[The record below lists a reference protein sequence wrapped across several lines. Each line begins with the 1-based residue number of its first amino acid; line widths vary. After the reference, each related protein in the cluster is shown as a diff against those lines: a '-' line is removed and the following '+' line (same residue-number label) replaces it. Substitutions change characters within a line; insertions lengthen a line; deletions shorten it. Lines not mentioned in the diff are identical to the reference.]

1 MMVILATPSKIVINP
16 GNTQVLRIF
25 GLQDNVT
32 GNFLNAATIEASLQ
46 DDQGN
51 TIIGF
56 DEIPFTYVPASN
68 GDYDGVFGDQN
79 FIPDI
84 GTGYTLIIDGNQG
97 GSYIHLEL
105 LVEIQP
111 RQQ

>member
-1 MMVILATPSKIVINP
+1 MMVILATPSKIIISP

-32 GNFLNAATIEASLQ
+32 GSFLNAASIVGTLQ

-51 TIIGF
+51 VVIGF
-56 DEIPFTYVPASN
+56 DEIAFTNVPSSN
-68 GDYDGVFGDQN
+68 GDYDAIFGDST
-79 FIPDI
+79 FIPEI
-84 GTGYTLIIDGNQG
+84 GTGYTLIIDGNQS

>member
-25 GLQDNVT
+25 GLQDSIS
-32 GNFLNAATIEASLQ
+32 GNFLNAAVIEGSLQ

-51 TIIGF
+51 V
-56 DEIPFTYVPASN
+56 IPGCDQISFTYVPASN
-68 GDYDGVFGDQN
+68 GDYDAVFGDAT
-79 FIPDI
+79 FMPGI
-84 GTGYTLIIDGNQG
+84 GTGYTLIIDGSQNNNF
-97 GSYIHLEL
+97 IHLEL

-111 RQQ
+111 RQN